1 MRKLRHRAV
10 ELTKEMK
17 LGVGW
22 GCSRLGGQVGVR
34 VPIPIWLLTK
44 LCALEQMTLPF

>member
-22 GCSRLGGQVGVR
+22 GSELGIR
-34 VPIPIWLLTK
+34 VHIPIWLLTK

>member
-22 GCSRLGGQVGVR
+22 GSELGIRWGSEFIFPSGSSPSC
-34 VPIPIWLLTK
+34 VPLSK
-44 LCALEQMTLPF
+44 